1 MGGRGSSSG
10 AKSGGASRSISFSP
24 TKTNDISEKLNGKTL
39 LLSRGT
45 ITIKG
50 ENGKTSGLVRLDR
63 VSDMKPRDKFE
74 VSATAKKAGVDI
86 MRNGMD
92 NFYYDKGGK
101 QLYFMNNTRSNYLYE
116 HEKGS
121 TLADYGDYVNKQAT
135 LRTMESKGIIVV
147 NYK

>member
-10 AKSGGASRSISFSP
+10 AKGGGASRSISFSP
-24 TKTNDISEKLNGKTL
+24 TRTTDISEKLNGKTL
-39 LLSRGT
+39 SLSRGT

-63 VSDMKPRDKFE
+63 VSDMTPRDKFE
-74 VSATAKKAGVDI
+74 VATTAKKVGVDI

-101 QLYFMNNTRSNYLYE
+101 QLYFMNNTRSNYIYE
-116 HEKGS
+116 REKGS

-135 LRTMESKGIIVV
+135 LRAMESKGVIIV
-147 NYK
+147 NHK